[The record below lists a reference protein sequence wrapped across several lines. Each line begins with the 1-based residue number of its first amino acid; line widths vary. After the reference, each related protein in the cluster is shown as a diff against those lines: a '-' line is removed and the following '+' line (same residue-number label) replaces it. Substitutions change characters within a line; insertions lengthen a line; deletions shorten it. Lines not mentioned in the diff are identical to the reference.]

1 MIRKFII
8 LILSTFLLYSCDY
21 KPIYLNKSD
30 INFSIEN
37 VNYKGNNEINNIV
50 NTKLKR
56 YKNRDQV
63 KKFNINVNSTYE
75 KISQSKD
82 LTGKTTDYK
91 IIIKITFEIDN
102 NKETITLVSQE
113 DFFMKNLDNEFEE
126 KKYEKTKI
134 NNSIDIII
142 NTFTL
147 QLSQL

>member
-37 VNYKGNNEINNIV
+37 INYKGNNEINNIV

>member
-37 VNYKGNNEINNIV
+37 INYKGNNEINNIV

-91 IIIKITFEIDN
+91 VIITITFKIDN
-102 NKETITLVSQE
+102 NKKIITLVSQE
-113 DFFMKNLDNEFEE
+113 DFLMKNLTNEFEE
-126 KKYEKTKI
+126 RKYEKAKI
-134 NNSIDIII
+134 ENSIDIII
-142 NTFTL
+142 NTFII
-147 QLSQL
+147 QLSQI

>member
-50 NTKLKR
+50 DTKLKR

>member
-50 NTKLKR
+50 DTKLKR

-102 NKETITLVSQE
+102 NKETITLISQE